1 MSHGNTNDIHQADDK
16 KPTVPFRSSLI
27 FVIFLIALFVAAVN
41 FVDVMSHDTD
51 AGHGGGHNTEAAHHD
66 AASGHDDHATTTD
79 AAHHDNAD
87 HGTDTEHHDDAAG
100 DDHGHGH

>member
-51 AGHGGGHNTEAAHHD
+51 AGHGGGHNTEAA
-66 AASGHDDHATTTD
+66 SGHDDHATTTD